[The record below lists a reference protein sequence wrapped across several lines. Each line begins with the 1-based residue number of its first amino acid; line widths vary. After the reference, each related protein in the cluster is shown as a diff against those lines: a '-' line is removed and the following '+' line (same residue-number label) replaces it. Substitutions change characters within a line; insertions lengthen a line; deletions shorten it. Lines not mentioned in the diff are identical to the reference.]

1 MINGAQNA
9 YGNALEALA
18 ARDFATA
25 SGFLKSAEKEFA
37 GDADF
42 RILSESVRLLL
53 AVKEELFELENR
65 NRQEIDSHGEKA
77 EILG

>member
-1 MINGAQNA
+1 MINRAENA
-9 YGNALEALA
+9 YGHALEALSV
-18 ARDFATA
+18 RDYAIA

-42 RILSESVRLLL
+42 RILFESVRLLL
-53 AVKEELFELENR
+53 AVKEELFELENK